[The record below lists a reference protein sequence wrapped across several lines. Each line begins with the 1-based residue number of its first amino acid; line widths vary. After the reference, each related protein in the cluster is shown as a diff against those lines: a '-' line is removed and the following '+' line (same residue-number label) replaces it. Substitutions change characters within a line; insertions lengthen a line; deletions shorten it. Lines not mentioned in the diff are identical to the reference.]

1 GGTASNPTSTSS
13 MIANINLT
21 GSNTISANNNF
32 AEQPGAASD
41 VTIAKTHVPA
51 SMGVLSTTGYFTIT
65 PSNVGTIATSG
76 IITITDPMP
85 IGLTPKSAT
94 GTGWSCSIAGQLVTC
109 TSTAVI
115 AAGASGNIITIHV
128 TVGAGLSGQ
137 ILINTATIS
146 GGGEPAGFDGNN
158 TATDVVPIT
167 DTASLKGTV
176 WLDTNHNRALDT
188 GEPKLANWI
197 VELLLNG
204 VTVGSTATAA
214 DGTYSFAGV
223 STSSG
228 YCVRF
233 HEPANN
239 AVYGF
244 PVPKERGTAFTN
256 GGIGPS
262 NPAGADTTNGTL
274 NNLTLVADTNYTQQS
289 LPVNPTGV
297 VYDSITRLPV

>member
-1 GGTASNPTSTSS
+1 
-13 MIANINLT
+13 
-21 GSNTISANNNF
+21 
-32 AEQPGAASD
+32 
-41 VTIAKTHVPA
+41 
-51 SMGVLSTTGYFTIT
+51 
-65 PSNVGTIATSG
+65 
-76 IITITDPMP
+76 
-85 IGLTPKSAT
+85 
-94 GTGWSCSIAGQLVTC
+94 
-109 TSTAVI
+109 
-115 AAGASGNIITIHV
+115 
-128 TVGAGLSGQ
+128 
-137 ILINTATIS
+137 IS

-223 STSSG
+223 SPGPG

-244 PVPKERGTAFTN
+244 PVPNESGTAFTN
-256 GGIGPS
+256 GVIGPS

-297 VYDSITRLPV
+297 VYDSITRLPVSGATIGISGPGGFNPATQLVGGAANATQTTGADGYYQFLLMAGAPQGT